1 MQAEGNNIIMRPSPQ
16 PIGWL
21 IGASVL
27 FHVLMLM
34 VFNQGFSIQAEKKS
48 EKVNKIRA
56 TLIFTPEMLAA
67 ELEPELQQSPVEE
80 ELPVPKDAPIN
91 EASEFLEKELV
102 ENQLPE
108 KDTPVLIEKD
118 DAFYEETFQ
127 EEAIQEMA
135 ELDNVDQKSPESPS
149 APFIENQSL
158 PTVVSR
164 DLAKQHL
171 SRYSQQRNQQMAQ
184 DAARAYRQQRI
195 SPDFPAAQVDPF
207 KTEEEKFQE
216 SVEVKADCSSTANKS
231 VAMVA
236 SIFGGNIKCSK
247 PPPFQDF
254 IDKRLNKEQTQ

>member
-34 VFNQGFSIQAEKKS
+34 IFNHGFSIQAEKKT
-48 EKVNKIRA
+48 EKTNKIRA
-56 TLIFTPEMLAA
+56 TLVFTPEMLAA
-67 ELEPELQQSPVEE
+67 ELKPELQQSPIEE
-80 ELPVPKDAPIN
+80 ELPTPKDIPKN
-91 EASEFLEKELV
+91 EAPEPLEKNLV

-108 KDTPVLIEKD
+108 KDTTELTKKD
-118 DAFYEETFQ
+118 DVFQ
-127 EEAIQEMA
+127 EETIQEVA

-171 SRYSQQRNQQMAQ
+171 NRYSQQRNQQMAQ
-184 DAARAYRQQRI
+184 DAARNYRQQQR
-195 SPDFPAAQVDPF
+195 SPDFPAANVDPF

-231 VAMVA
+231 VAMA
-236 SIFGGNIKCSK
+236 AFLFGGNIKCSK